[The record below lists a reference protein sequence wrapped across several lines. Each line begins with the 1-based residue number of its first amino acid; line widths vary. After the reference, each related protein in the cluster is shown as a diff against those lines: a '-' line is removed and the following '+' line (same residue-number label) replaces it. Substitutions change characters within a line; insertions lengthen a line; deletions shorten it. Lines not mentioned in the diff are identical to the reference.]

1 MCSSN
6 LPARIICN
14 DHVLANTLRG
24 QMATIAPNCEVLSTQ
39 DDCSQAPF
47 CRWLEKSQLSND
59 GRVQAALIEAIETLE
74 RSRHAFKSRELGLL
88 RQRLVVLSRELSGRS
103 E

>member
-1 MCSSN
+1 MCSSS

-24 QMATIAPNCEVLSTQ
+24 HMATIAPNCEVLSAS

-47 CRWLEKSQLSND
+47 CRWLGESRLNNA

-88 RQRLVVLSRELSGRS
+88 RQRLVVLSRELSGSS